1 MFHGREEPSHGSR
14 LSSNRPIRYEED
26 DRVHHRHLRII
37 ILLLLTMV
45 RAASKYYDGPIRP
58 YEFGFNIEGHQ
69 HRKESKDK
77 NGIIM
82 GEFGFITADNVYH
95 VTVYATDE
103 DGNFKIVSM
112 KNYKLGPTTPP
123 PPPPPPPTTTTPAP
137 TTTSTTPQPFRIIT
151 TAKSIV
157 PLTTPKPSNVV
168 SCSGC
173 KIPEPPT
180 MPTTQP
186 PLPETSTLYVPPF
199 KIVNKNDLETVGGKT
214 MTTSTT
220 ATSPTAM
227 GGTEPPQNVPQ
238 KLVEKSTPDAQDRPK
253 TGGGSNENATTNA
266 NASQDRQQPRKEGNK
281 SNEQASAERKT
292 PKEQNTPTYSRSEKP
307 SKDDRTPSQKDK
319 DDPMKLI
326 EIHTANMIQHI
337 LNGLLYRF
345 NYTAGYHGHHEQ
357 GDRQGN
363 KEGGYYAIG
372 RDGIRRG
379 VSYKANEFGFQPH
392 IKFEKVSPEET
403 PREETEKQAGLKGF
417 DFKWFYGS

>member
-1 MFHGREEPSHGSR
+1 MET
-14 LSSNRPIRYEED
+14 
-26 DRVHHRHLRII
+26 RVLII

-123 PPPPPPPTTTTPAP
+123 PAPPSTTTTTTTSAP

-151 TAKSIV
+151 TAKSFV
-157 PLTTPKPSNVV
+157 PLTTPKPSNVAT
-168 SCSGC
+168 CSGC
-173 KIPEPPT
+173 KIPEPPMT
-180 MPTTQP
+180 TTQP

-199 KIVNKNDLETVGGKT
+199 KIVNKNDLETVGGKAMRGSM
-214 MTTSTT
+214 MTTTS
-220 ATSPTAM
+220 ATVS
-227 GGTEPPQNVPQ
+227 GTEPPQDVPQ
-238 KLVEKSTPDAQDRPK
+238 KLVEKSDRDAPGRPEA
-253 TGGGSNENATTNA
+253 GGGSNVNAASNATA
-266 NASQDRQQPRKEGNK
+266 GDRNQPTRVGNK
-281 SNEQASAERKT
+281 SNEQSSTERKT
-292 PKEQNTPTYSRSEKP
+292 PKEQNTQSHSRSERP
-307 SKDDRTPSQKDK
+307 SKDDRTTAKKDK

-363 KEGGYYAIG
+363 KEGGYYSIG

>member
-1 MFHGREEPSHGSR
+1 MHI
-14 LSSNRPIRYEED
+14 N
-26 DRVHHRHLRII
+26 II
-37 ILLLLTMV
+37 ILLLLLTMV

-112 KNYKLGPTTPP
+112 KNYKLGPTAPP
-123 PPPPPPPTTTTPAP
+123 PAQALPLTPRATTATRTTP
-137 TTTSTTPQPFRIIT
+137 STTPQPFRIIT
-151 TAKSIV
+151 TAKTIV
-157 PLTTPKPSNVV
+157 PLTTPKPSNIAA
-168 SCSGC
+168 CSGC
-173 KIPEPPT
+173 KIPEPPSSIT
-180 MPTTQP
+180 TTTTTTTQ
-186 PLPETSTLYVPPF
+186 PETSTQYVPPF
-199 KIVNKNDLETVGGKT
+199 KIVNKNDLESSSGMTTTTTTVAPTVGGAQDT
-214 MTTSTT
+214 
-220 ATSPTAM
+220 
-227 GGTEPPQNVPQ
+227 PQ
-238 KLVEKSTPDAQDRPK
+238 KLIDKAASKPTPAGQRPASGSGGAVERSDER
-253 TGGGSNENATTNA
+253 
-266 NASQDRQQPRKEGNK
+266 ASKE
-281 SNEQASAERKT
+281 
-292 PKEQNTPTYSRSEKP
+292 
-307 SKDDRTPSQKDK
+307 RTPSDRTSSERQPPKGMQPNSKSVTEFSRDTPSSGERSNAGTK
-319 DDPMKLI
+319 PSSGSSTGPPTRESDDPMKLV

-345 NYTAGYHGHHEQ
+345 NYTAGYHGHHEE

-392 IKFEKVSPEET
+392 IKFEKVTPEET

>member
-1 MFHGREEPSHGSR
+1 
-14 LSSNRPIRYEED
+14 
-26 DRVHHRHLRII
+26 
-37 ILLLLTMV
+37 MV

-95 VTVYATDE
+95 VTVYATDA

-112 KNYKLGPTTPP
+112 KNYKLGPTAAP
-123 PPPPPPPTTTTPAP
+123 PPPPPPPTQPPPTTTPAA

-151 TAKSIV
+151 TVKSIV
-157 PLTTPKPSNVV
+157 PLTTPKPSNVA

-173 KIPEPPT
+173 KIPEPPQ
-180 MPTTQP
+180 MSTTAP
-186 PLPETSTLYVPPF
+186 PAPETSTLYVPPF

-214 MTTSTT
+214 TTGSVTMTTISSTGSSGRVSGSE
-220 ATSPTAM
+220 SP
-227 GGTEPPQNVPQ
+227 PDVPQ
-238 KLVEKSTPDAQDRPK
+238 KLVEKGTKEAQEQAKQD
-253 TGGGSNENATTNA
+253 GG
-266 NASQDRQQPRKEGNK
+266 ASQTTATNETGADRSQPRKDANRSK
-281 SNEQASAERKT
+281 EQTSGERKA
-292 PKEQNTPTYSRSEKP
+292 PKENQPQSHSRSETPK
-307 SKDDRTPSQKDK
+307 KDGSGKTPITGTDK

-363 KEGGYYAIG
+363 KEGGYYSVG

>member
-1 MFHGREEPSHGSR
+1 METKV
-14 LSSNRPIRYEED
+14 L
-26 DRVHHRHLRII
+26 II
-37 ILLLLTMV
+37 SLLLLTMV

-123 PPPPPPPTTTTPAP
+123 PAPPPPTPPPPTVPPTTTPAP

-157 PLTTPKPSNVV
+157 PLTTPKPSNVA

-173 KIPEPPT
+173 KIPEPSTP
-180 MPTTQP
+180 PTTQP

-199 KIVNKNDLETVGGKT
+199 KIVNKNDLESVGGKPT
-214 MTTSTT
+214 PGPVTSTATSTT
-220 ATSPTAM
+220 TVS
-227 GGTEPPQNVPQ
+227 GGTEPPQDVPQ
-238 KLVEKSTPDAQDRPK
+238 KLVEKASKDAKDRPK
-253 TGGGSNENATTNA
+253 VDGESNRNVNPNA
-266 NASQDRQQPRKEGNK
+266 NAENPKLHTKNVNK
-281 SNEQASAERKT
+281 SNERTSAERKA
-292 PKEQNTPTYSRSEKP
+292 PKDGP
-307 SKDDRTPSQKDK
+307 SKEDKSNPKKDK

-363 KEGGYYAIG
+363 KEGGYYSIG

>member
-1 MFHGREEPSHGSR
+1 MEA
-14 LSSNRPIRYEED
+14 
-26 DRVHHRHLRII
+26 RVLII

-45 RAASKYYDGPIRP
+45 RAASKYYDGPVRP

-95 VTVYATDE
+95 VTVYATDA

-123 PPPPPPPTTTTPAP
+123 PPPSPPRTPPPTLPTTTAAPA
-137 TTTSTTPQPFRIIT
+137 TTSTTPQPFRIIT
-151 TAKSIV
+151 TAKTIV
-157 PLTTPKPSNVV
+157 PLTTPKPSNIAA
-168 SCSGC
+168 CSGC

-180 MPTTQP
+180 PSTQP

-199 KIVNKNDLETVGGKT
+199 KIVNKNDLEPAGGKT
-214 MTTSTT
+214 TPGPVTTTT
-220 ATSPTAM
+220 TPAVSVSGASS
-227 GGTEPPQNVPQ
+227 EAPQDVPQ
-238 KLVEKSTPDAQDRPK
+238 KLVEQSSKGAQERPKAGGGTNGKETATDRSQPKQDENKSTK
-253 TGGGSNENATTNA
+253 
-266 NASQDRQQPRKEGNK
+266 QQ
-281 SNEQASAERKT
+281 SDAERKA
-292 PKEQNTPTYSRSEKP
+292 PKDSSQSNTPSDGSSKGGKPTTHSE
-307 SKDDRTPSQKDK
+307 K

-326 EIHTANMIQHI
+326 EQHTANMIQHI

-363 KEGGYYAIG
+363 KEGGYYSVG

-379 VSYKANEFGFQPH
+379 VTYKANEFGYQPH

>member
-1 MFHGREEPSHGSR
+1 
-14 LSSNRPIRYEED
+14 
-26 DRVHHRHLRII
+26 
-37 ILLLLTMV
+37 MV

-95 VTVYATDE
+95 VTVYATDA

-112 KNYKLGPTTPP
+112 KNYKLGPSTPP
-123 PPPPPPPTTTTPAP
+123 PPPPTPPTTTAP
-137 TTTSTTPQPFRIIT
+137 TTTTSTTPQPFRIIT
-151 TAKSIV
+151 TVKSIV
-157 PLTTPKPSNVV
+157 PLTTPKPSNVAA
-168 SCSGC
+168 CSGC
-173 KIPEPPT
+173 KIPEPPAS
-180 MPTTQP
+180 TTQT
-186 PLPETSTLYVPPF
+186 PLPETSTQYVPPF
-199 KIVNKNDLETVGGKT
+199 NIVVKNDLEPVGSGKT
-214 MTTSTT
+214 TTTT
-220 ATSPTAM
+220 EATLDA
-227 GGTEPPQNVPQ
+227 TELPQDIPQ
-238 KLVEKSTPDAQDRPK
+238 KLIEKSPVDRKGRPGSPGVPEKATHDADKRISSK
-253 TGGGSNENATTNA
+253 EAGSREATN
-266 NASQDRQQPRKEGNK
+266 
-281 SNEQASAERKT
+281 AERKAPQGMQSFSKANNQSSQDT
-292 PKEQNTPTYSRSEKP
+292 ANQPDRSKSTKPTSTNARGGN
-307 SKDDRTPSQKDK
+307 DK
-319 DDPMKLI
+319 QDDPMKLV
-326 EIHTANMIQHI
+326 ELHTANMIQHI

-345 NYTAGYHGHHEQ
+345 NYTVGYHGHHEQ

>member
-1 MFHGREEPSHGSR
+1 MN
-14 LSSNRPIRYEED
+14 SNI
-26 DRVHHRHLRII
+26 LLT
-37 ILLLLTMV
+37 LLLLTMV

-112 KNYKLGPTTPP
+112 KNYKLGPTMPTASPP
-123 PPPPPPPTTTTPAP
+123 PAAPPPTRP
-137 TTTSTTPQPFRIIT
+137 TTKAATPTAQSTSTTPQPFRIIT
-151 TAKSIV
+151 TVKPV
-157 PLTTPKPSNVV
+157 EPLTTPKPSNIA
-168 SCSGC
+168 SCGGC
-173 KIPEPPT
+173 KIPTPPGT
-180 MPTTQP
+180 TTTSTTTTTTTTQA
-186 PLPETSTLYVPPF
+186 PLPETSTQYVPPF
-199 KIVNKNDLETVGGKT
+199 KIVNKNDLEADGKPTTTT
-214 MTTSTT
+214 MLAITTT
-220 ATSPTAM
+220 
-227 GGTEPPQNVPQ
+227 PQYTGSSKEVPQ
-238 KLVEKSTPDAQDRPK
+238 KLIEKAPPTRTTTTATKDRSGSGASNATNNNNNQTNREKTTSNQPPQGETPKGMQRPASAGANRMNEETPQLNEGPTRSSTA
-253 TGGGSNENATTNA
+253 GGG
-266 NASQDRQQPRKEGNK
+266 GG
-281 SNEQASAERKT
+281 
-292 PKEQNTPTYSRSEKP
+292 
-307 SKDDRTPSQKDK
+307 
-319 DDPMKLI
+319 DPVMKLV
-326 EIHTANMIQHI
+326 ELHTANMIQHI

-363 KEGGYYAIG
+363 KEGGYFAIG

-392 IKFEKVSPEET
+392 VKFEKVGPEET

>member
-1 MFHGREEPSHGSR
+1 MN
-14 LSSNRPIRYEED
+14 SNI
-26 DRVHHRHLRII
+26 LLT
-37 ILLLLTMV
+37 LLLLTMV

-112 KNYKLGPTTPP
+112 KNYKLGPTMPTVSPP
-123 PPPPPPPTTTTPAP
+123 LAAPPPTRPTTKAAP
-137 TTTSTTPQPFRIIT
+137 TTGSTSTTPQPFRIIT
-151 TAKSIV
+151 TVKTV
-157 PLTTPKPSNVV
+157 EPLTTPKPSNVA

-173 KIPEPPT
+173 KIPTPT
-180 MPTTQP
+180 RTTTTEA
-186 PLPETSTLYVPPF
+186 PLPETSTQYVPPF
-199 KIVNKNDLETVGGKT
+199 KIVNKNDLEADGKPTTTTTT
-214 MTTSTT
+214 MMAITTTPQ
-220 ATSPTAM
+220 SPVQSSK
-227 GGTEPPQNVPQ
+227 EVPQ
-238 KLVEKSTPDAQDRPK
+238 KLIEKAPPTTTTRKERP
-253 TGGGSNENATTNA
+253 GSGASNATNQSNQA
-266 NASQDRQQPRKEGNK
+266 NREKAASNQE
-281 SNEQASAERKT
+281 T
-292 PKEQNTPTYSRSEKP
+292 PKGMQRVNDETPTKLNEGSFNG
-307 SKDDRTPSQKDK
+307 
-319 DDPMKLI
+319 DPVMKLV
-326 EIHTANMIQHI
+326 ELHTANMIQHI

-363 KEGGYYAIG
+363 KEGGYFAVG

-392 IKFEKVSPEET
+392 VKFEKVGPEET

>member
-1 MFHGREEPSHGSR
+1 MET
-14 LSSNRPIRYEED
+14 
-26 DRVHHRHLRII
+26 RVLII

-123 PPPPPPPTTTTPAP
+123 PAPPPLPATTTTTTAAP
-137 TTTSTTPQPFRIIT
+137 TTASTTPQPFRIIT

-157 PLTTPKPSNVV
+157 PLTTPKPSNLAA
-168 SCSGC
+168 CSGC
-173 KIPEPPT
+173 KIPEPP
-180 MPTTQP
+180 MPSTQP

-199 KIVNKNDLETVGGKT
+199 KIVNKNDLEPVGGKT
-214 MTTSTT
+214 MPGSVTTTT
-220 ATSPTAM
+220 LATVS
-227 GGTEPPQNVPQ
+227 GTETPQDVPQ
-238 KLVEKSTPDAQDRPK
+238 KLVAKSDKDAPGRPK
-253 TGGGSNENATTNA
+253 TGGGSNGTATTNA
-266 NASQDRQQPRKEGNK
+266 NAGDRNQPTKAGIK
-281 SNEQASAERKT
+281 SNEQASLERKT
-292 PKEQNTPTYSRSEKP
+292 PKEPHTQTHSRSDRP
-307 SKDDRTPSQKDK
+307 DKDDRTTARNDK

-326 EIHTANMIQHI
+326 EMHTANMIQHI

-392 IKFEKVSPEET
+392 IKFEKVTPEET

>member
-1 MFHGREEPSHGSR
+1 METKV
-14 LSSNRPIRYEED
+14 L
-26 DRVHHRHLRII
+26 II

-95 VTVYATDE
+95 VTVYATDA

-112 KNYKLGPTTPP
+112 KNYKLGPTTLPP
-123 PPPPPPPTTTTPAP
+123 PPPPPPSPPPPTTTTTPAP

-151 TAKSIV
+151 TAKPIV
-157 PLTTPKPSNVV
+157 PLTTPKPSNVAT
-168 SCSGC
+168 CSGC
-173 KIPEPPT
+173 KIPEPPV
-180 MPTTQP
+180 PSTQP

-199 KIVNKNDLETVGGKT
+199 KIVNKNDLEPVGGGKT
-214 MTTSTT
+214 TPGSMVTTT
-220 ATSPTAM
+220 AGSVSGPV
-227 GGTEPPQNVPQ
+227 EPPADVPQ
-238 KLVEKSTPDAQDRPK
+238 KLVESKGSKEGSERQQQ
-253 TGGGSNENATTNA
+253 GGGSGTSSAANATA
-266 NASQDRQQPRKEGNK
+266 GERSEPRKEPNRSK
-281 SNEQASAERKT
+281 EQTSGERKA
-292 PKEQNTPTYSRSEKP
+292 PKEDQPQSHSRSEAPK
-307 SKDDRTPSQKDK
+307 KDGRGSTGTDK

-379 VSYKANEFGFQPH
+379 VSYKANEFGYQPH

>member
-1 MFHGREEPSHGSR
+1 MET
-14 LSSNRPIRYEED
+14 
-26 DRVHHRHLRII
+26 RVLII

-123 PPPPPPPTTTTPAP
+123 PAPPPPPTTTTTTTAAP

-151 TAKSIV
+151 TAKSFV
-157 PLTTPKPSNVV
+157 PLTTPKPSNVAT
-168 SCSGC
+168 CSGC
-173 KIPEPPT
+173 KIPEPPMT
-180 MPTTQP
+180 TTQP

-214 MTTSTT
+214 MRGSMMTTTS
-220 ATSPTAM
+220 ATVS
-227 GGTEPPQNVPQ
+227 GTEPPQDVPQ
-238 KLVEKSTPDAQDRPK
+238 KLVEKSDRDAPGRPEA
-253 TGGGSNENATTNA
+253 GGGPNVNAASNATA
-266 NASQDRQQPRKEGNK
+266 GDRNQPTRGDNK
-281 SNEQASAERKT
+281 SNEQSSTERKT
-292 PKEQNTPTYSRSEKP
+292 PKEQNTQSHSRSERP
-307 SKDDRTPSQKDK
+307 SKDDRTTAKKDK

-363 KEGGYYAIG
+363 KEGGYYSIG

>member
-1 MFHGREEPSHGSR
+1 MEVKV
-14 LSSNRPIRYEED
+14 L
-26 DRVHHRHLRII
+26 LII
-37 ILLLLTMV
+37 LLLTMV

-95 VTVYATDE
+95 VTVYATDA

-112 KNYKLGPTTPP
+112 KNYKLGPSTPQP
-123 PPPPPPPTTTTPAP
+123 APPAP
-137 TTTSTTPQPFRIIT
+137 TTVPTTTASTETSSTTPQPFRIIT

-157 PLTTPKPSNVV
+157 PLTTPKPSNIAA
-168 SCSGC
+168 CSGC
-173 KIPEPPT
+173 KIPEPPAT
-180 MPTTQP
+180 TTQSTQ
-186 PLPETSTLYVPPF
+186 PESSTLYVPPF
-199 KIVNKNDLETVGGKT
+199 NIVNKNDLESVGGNASQGDAT
-214 MTTSTT
+214 TTS
-220 ATSPTAM
+220 APSA
-227 GGTEPPQNVPQ
+227 GTEPPQDIPQ
-238 KLVEKSTPDAQDRPK
+238 KLIVKSAAESKERSGSAGPSGSDKNADDADKRSSSK
-253 TGGGSNENATTNA
+253 ETGSRG
-266 NASQDRQQPRKEGNK
+266 
-281 SNEQASAERKT
+281 SAERNA
-292 PKEQNTPTYSRSEKP
+292 PQGMQSYSKAPNQSGQDTSTQPNRSKSP
-307 SKDDRTPSQKDK
+307 STGGDS
-319 DDPMKLI
+319 DDPMKVVAM
-326 EIHTANMIQHI
+326 HTANMIQHI

-345 NYTAGYHGHHEQ
+345 NYTVGYHGHHEQ

-363 KEGGYYAIG
+363 KEGGYYSIG

-403 PREETEKQAGLKGF
+403 PREDTEKQAGLKGF

>member
-1 MFHGREEPSHGSR
+1 M
-14 LSSNRPIRYEED
+14 NTKPINAFY
-26 DRVHHRHLRII
+26 LQII
-37 ILLLLTMV
+37 SLLLLTMV

-123 PPPPPPPTTTTPAP
+123 PAPPPPPPPPTVPPTTTPAP

-157 PLTTPKPSNVV
+157 PLTTPKSSNVA

-180 MPTTQP
+180 PATTQP

-199 KIVNKNDLETVGGKT
+199 KIVNKNDLESVGGTKT
-214 MTTSTT
+214 TPGAIPSTTSAT
-220 ATSPTAM
+220 AS
-227 GGTEPPQNVPQ
+227 GTESPQDVPQ
-238 KLVEKSTPDAQDRPK
+238 KLVEKAPKDA
-253 TGGGSNENATTNA
+253 NERTKAGDGPNRNAAPNA
-266 NASQDRQQPRKEGNK
+266 NADNPKLHTKNVNK

-292 PKEQNTPTYSRSEKP
+292 PKESNSQTHSRSDGFN
-307 SKDDRTPSQKDK
+307 KDDKPTSKQDK

-363 KEGGYYAIG
+363 KEGGYYSIG

>member
-1 MFHGREEPSHGSR
+1 MET
-14 LSSNRPIRYEED
+14 
-26 DRVHHRHLRII
+26 RVLII
-37 ILLLLTMV
+37 SLLLLTMV

-123 PPPPPPPTTTTPAP
+123 PPPPPPPTTTTTTTPAP

-157 PLTTPKPSNVV
+157 PLTTPKPSNVA

-173 KIPEPPT
+173 KIPEPPV
-180 MPTTQP
+180 PSTQP
-186 PLPETSTLYVPPF
+186 PPPETSTLYVPPF

-214 MTTSTT
+214 MPGSVTTTT
-220 ATSPTAM
+220 PATAS
-227 GGTEPPQNVPQ
+227 GTDQPPQDVPQ
-238 KLVEKSTPDAQDRPK
+238 KLVEKSAKDAQDRPK
-253 TGGGSNENATTNA
+253 TGGGSNV
-266 NASQDRQQPRKEGNK
+266 NASTSAKAGDRHQPTKQGIK
-281 SNEQASAERKT
+281 SNEQTSAERKT
-292 PKEQNTPTYSRSEKP
+292 PKEPHAQTHSRPEKP
-307 SKDDRTPSQKDK
+307 SQDDRTTSKQDK

-363 KEGGYYAIG
+363 KEGGYYSIG

>member
-1 MFHGREEPSHGSR
+1 MN
-14 LSSNRPIRYEED
+14 SNI
-26 DRVHHRHLRII
+26 LLT
-37 ILLLLTMV
+37 LLLLTMV

-112 KNYKLGPTTPP
+112 KNYKLGPSTASPSVAPGPTR
-123 PPPPPPPTTTTPAP
+123 PTTKAAP
-137 TTTSTTPQPFRIIT
+137 PSVPSTSTTPQPFRIIT
-151 TAKSIV
+151 TVKTV
-157 PLTTPKPSNVV
+157 EPLTTPKPSNVA
-168 SCSGC
+168 SCGGC
-173 KIPEPPT
+173 KIPTPPRT
-180 MPTTQP
+180 TTTQA
-186 PLPETSTLYVPPF
+186 PLPETSTQYVPPF
-199 KIVNKNDLETVGGKT
+199 KIVNKNDLEADGKPTVTTTTTT
-214 MTTSTT
+214 MMPITTTT
-220 ATSPTAM
+220 PQSP
-227 GGTEPPQNVPQ
+227 GSSKEVPQ
-238 KLVEKSTPDAQDRPK
+238 KLIEKAPPTTTTTAKKERPSS
-253 TGGGSNENATTNA
+253 GAMNTTNK
-266 NASQDRQQPRKEGNK
+266 NSNQTTNREKPVTNQQQPP
-281 SNEQASAERKT
+281 SAERAET
-292 PKEQNTPTYSRSEKP
+292 PKGMQRPAA
-307 SKDDRTPSQKDK
+307 DG
-319 DDPMKLI
+319 DPVMKLV
-326 EIHTANMIQHI
+326 EQHTANMIQHI

-363 KEGGYYAIG
+363 KEGGYFAVG

-392 IKFEKVSPEET
+392 VKFEKVGPEET

>member
-1 MFHGREEPSHGSR
+1 MEAKV
-14 LSSNRPIRYEED
+14 L
-26 DRVHHRHLRII
+26 II

-95 VTVYATDE
+95 VTVYATDA

-112 KNYKLGPTTPP
+112 KNYKLGPSTPA
-123 PPPPPPPTTTTPAP
+123 PPPPPPPTPRTTTPAP
-137 TTTSTTPQPFRIIT
+137 TTTTSTTPQPFRIIT
-151 TAKSIV
+151 TAKAIV
-157 PLTTPKPSNVV
+157 PLTTPKPSNGPA
-168 SCSGC
+168 CSGC

-180 MPTTQP
+180 PSTQP
-186 PLPETSTLYVPPF
+186 PPPETSTLYVPPF
-199 KIVNKNDLETVGGKT
+199 KIVNKNDLEPAGGGKST
-214 MTTSTT
+214 AGPTTLTT
-220 ATSPTAM
+220 VATVSGASEPSP
-227 GGTEPPQNVPQ
+227 QDVPQ
-238 KLVEKSTPDAQDRPK
+238 KLVEQSGNDAQERP
-253 TGGGSNENATTNA
+253 TTSGGGGGSNAKQPTATDR
-266 NASQDRQQPRKEGNK
+266 SQPKKDEPSKSTKER
-281 SNEQASAERKT
+281 SSAERKA
-292 PKEQNTPTYSRSEKP
+292 PKDSSQPQSRPNTP
-307 SKDDRTPSQKDK
+307 SKDGKSSAKSEQ

-326 EIHTANMIQHI
+326 EQHTANMIQHI

-363 KEGGYYAIG
+363 KEGGYYSIG

-379 VSYKANEFGFQPH
+379 VTYKANEFGYQPH
-392 IKFEKVSPEET
+392 VKFEKVSPEET

>member
-1 MFHGREEPSHGSR
+1 MET
-14 LSSNRPIRYEED
+14 
-26 DRVHHRHLRII
+26 RVLIV
-37 ILLLLTMV
+37 ILLLLTTV

-123 PPPPPPPTTTTPAP
+123 PPPPPPPTTSTSAP

-157 PLTTPKPSNVV
+157 PLTTPKPSNVA

-173 KIPEPPT
+173 KIPEPP
-180 MPTTQP
+180 MSTTQP

-214 MTTSTT
+214 MASSMTTTT
-220 ATSPTAM
+220 AASVS
-227 GGTEPPQNVPQ
+227 GTEPPQNVPQ
-238 KLVEKSTPDAQDRPK
+238 KLVEKSGKDAQDHPRA
-253 TGGGSNENATTNA
+253 GGGSSENATTNA
-266 NASQDRQQPRKEGNK
+266 NASNDRRQPTKDGNK
-281 SNEQASAERKT
+281 SNERTSTERKT
-292 PKEQNTPTYSRSEKP
+292 PKEQNTQTHSRSEKP
-307 SKDDRTPSQKDK
+307 SKDDRTTSKKEK

-363 KEGGYYAIG
+363 KEGGYYSIG

>member
-1 MFHGREEPSHGSR
+1 
-14 LSSNRPIRYEED
+14 
-26 DRVHHRHLRII
+26 
-37 ILLLLTMV
+37 MV

-95 VTVYATDE
+95 VTVYATDA

-123 PPPPPPPTTTTPAP
+123 SAPPAPPTQPPSTPPTTMPAP
-137 TTTSTTPQPFRIIT
+137 TTTTSTTPQPFRIIT

-157 PLTTPKPSNVV
+157 PLTTPKPSNVA

-173 KIPEPPT
+173 KIPEPP
-180 MPTTQP
+180 MPSTQP
-186 PLPETSTLYVPPF
+186 PPPETSTLYVPPF
-199 KIVNKNDLETVGGKT
+199 KIVNKNDLEMVSGKT
-214 MTTSTT
+214 TPGSMIVTTT
-220 ATSPTAM
+220 APGSLSGSESP
-227 GGTEPPQNVPQ
+227 PDVPQ
-238 KLVEKSTPDAQDRPK
+238 KLVEKGSNDGQERQRQG
-253 TGGGSNENATTNA
+253 GGGSSSATA
-266 NASQDRQQPRKEGNK
+266 NGTAGDRSQPKKEANK
-281 SNEQASAERKT
+281 SNEQTSSERKAPKENQSPSQSRLET
-292 PKEQNTPTYSRSEKP
+292 PKNDGKAP
-307 SKDDRTPSQKDK
+307 SSTDK

-363 KEGGYYAIG
+363 KEGGYYSIG

-379 VSYKANEFGFQPH
+379 VSYKANEFGYQPH

>member
-1 MFHGREEPSHGSR
+1 MET
-14 LSSNRPIRYEED
+14 
-26 DRVHHRHLRII
+26 RVLII

-95 VTVYATDE
+95 VTVYATDA

-112 KNYKLGPTTPP
+112 KNYKLGPMTPP
-123 PPPPPPPTTTTPAP
+123 TAPPPPPTTVPTTKVAP
-137 TTTSTTPQPFRIIT
+137 SSMTTSTTPQPFRIIT
-151 TAKSIV
+151 TAKTIV
-157 PLTTPKPSNVV
+157 PLTTPKPSNIAA
-168 SCSGC
+168 CSGC
-173 KIPEPPT
+173 KIPEPP
-180 MPTTQP
+180 MSTTTP
-186 PLPETSTLYVPPF
+186 SPPETSTLYVPPF
-199 KIVNKNDLETVGGKT
+199 KIVNKNDFETMGGKT
-214 MTTSTT
+214 TPGSTT
-220 ATSPTAM
+220 TEATPSTSA
-227 GGTEPPQNVPQ
+227 GDVNETPQDTPQ
-238 KLVEKSTPDAQDRPK
+238 KLVEKGSKPTQDNRSKGSQNTSGSTDRDQSRKETGKHKRDAVLQRD
-253 TGGGSNENATTNA
+253 ATTRF
-266 NASQDRQQPRKEGNK
+266 D
-281 SNEQASAERKT
+281 ER
-292 PKEQNTPTYSRSEKP
+292 NTPENDRSQSHSRPEGSTKDTKP
-307 SKDDRTPSQKDK
+307 SSKPNQ

-326 EIHTANMIQHI
+326 EMHTANMIQHI

-363 KEGGYYAIG
+363 KEGGYYSIG

-403 PREETEKQAGLKGF
+403 PREDTEKQAGLKGF

>member
-1 MFHGREEPSHGSR
+1 MN
-14 LSSNRPIRYEED
+14 SNI
-26 DRVHHRHLRII
+26 LLT
-37 ILLLLTMV
+37 LLLLTMV

-112 KNYKLGPTTPP
+112 KNYKLGPTMPTASPP
-123 PPPPPPPTTTTPAP
+123 SAAPTRPTTKAVP
-137 TTTSTTPQPFRIIT
+137 TATSTSTTPQPFRIIT
-151 TAKSIV
+151 TVKTV
-157 PLTTPKPSNVV
+157 EPLTTPKPSNIA

-173 KIPEPPT
+173 KIPTPPR
-180 MPTTQP
+180 TTTTTTEA
-186 PLPETSTLYVPPF
+186 PLPETSTQYVPPF
-199 KIVNKNDLETVGGKT
+199 KIVNKNDLEADGKPTTTTTT
-214 MTTSTT
+214 MMAITTTT
-220 ATSPTAM
+220 
-227 GGTEPPQNVPQ
+227 PQSSGSSKEVPQ
-238 KLVEKSTPDAQDRPK
+238 KLIEKAPPTMTTTTKERPGSGASKVTNNNRNNNSNNEPTKERDETRKGMQRPASGANRVNEETPQLNEGSRP
-253 TGGGSNENATTNA
+253 AA
-266 NASQDRQQPRKEGNK
+266 
-281 SNEQASAERKT
+281 
-292 PKEQNTPTYSRSEKP
+292 
-307 SKDDRTPSQKDK
+307 KDG
-319 DDPMKLI
+319 DPVMKLV
-326 EIHTANMIQHI
+326 ELHTANMIQHI

-363 KEGGYYAIG
+363 KEGGYFAVG

-392 IKFEKVSPEET
+392 VKFEKVSPEET

>member
-1 MFHGREEPSHGSR
+1 MSSPTSSPESDIEP
-14 LSSNRPIRYEED
+14 L
-26 DRVHHRHLRII
+26 I

-112 KNYKLGPTTPP
+112 KNYKLGPTAPP
-123 PPPPPPPTTTTPAP
+123 PSSAPPVTRRVTTPTQTA
-137 TTTSTTPQPFRIIT
+137 TTSTTPQPFRIIT
-151 TAKSIV
+151 TAKTIV
-157 PLTTPKPSNVV
+157 PLTTPKPSNVAA
-168 SCSGC
+168 CSGC
-173 KIPEPPT
+173 KIPEPPSS
-180 MPTTQP
+180 TTITTTTP
-186 PLPETSTLYVPPF
+186 PETSTQYVPPF
-199 KIVNKNDLETVGGKT
+199 KIVNKNDLESSSG
-214 MTTSTT
+214 MTTTT
-220 ATSPTAM
+220 TTVAPTVA
-227 GGTEPPQNVPQ
+227 GAQDTPQ
-238 KLVEKSTPDAQDRPK
+238 KLIDKV
-253 TGGGSNENATTNA
+253 
-266 NASQDRQQPRKEGNK
+266 ASKP
-281 SNEQASAERKT
+281 
-292 PKEQNTPTYSRSEKP
+292 TPTGQRAASGSGERPP
-307 SKDDRTPSQKDK
+307 SDRTSSERQSPKGMQPSSKSGTEFSRDTPSSSIERSNAGTGSVTGSSTRESE
-319 DDPMKLI
+319 DPMKLV

-345 NYTAGYHGHHEQ
+345 NYTAGYHGHHEE